1 MRLSLA
7 LSLAIAA
14 GASAS
19 ASASVASA
27 GQRDLQDSV
36 ACLATGGDFA
46 SCCPAGGADPDDG
59 VCTLL
64 TCLDLSGGGA
74 SIRDACSCADIVTG
88 CGGVAAFAG
97 VVPQLPDMCASVGTC
112 CADDGST
119 ANGDWDACMAEAEE
133 AGDHELPDFSALVP
147 GGVPVFDDEEPGGVQ
162 ATEAATAVPEIADD
176 GGMALPSTTTAAPA
190 TTGDD
195 VAVPATTTA
204 APATATT
211 GEVAS
216 SSAIPEFSPP
226 PSIMCLA
233 GAISGAEGSSFVDCC
248 PEATPDDGICTMLWC
263 IDVADLTVKD
273 GCECSQLET
282 SCAQLA
288 DFGDLV
294 PNMPEACAAV
304 AECCADD
311 GSTAS
316 GDFDSCM
323 GGKGLTPPDFASLV
337 PGGLPEELG
346 GEPAAAAGTDATE
359 APPATEEE
367 EVMTTVPATEAPVSP
382 AATGGGAGR
391 SAGAALAASALVAV
405 ACSAL
410 VRV

>member
-19 ASASVASA
+19 ASASVAA
-27 GQRDLQDSV
+27 AEGQRDLQDSV

-119 ANGDWDACMAEAEE
+119 TNGDWDACMAEADPRDDR
-133 AGDHELPDFSALVP
+133 GRRRRPRDHHRRPRD
-147 GGVPVFDDEEPGGVQ
+147 
-162 ATEAATAVPEIADD
+162 
-176 GGMALPSTTTAAPA
+176 
-190 TTGDD
+190 GDD
-195 VAVPATTTA
+195 RGGRLLLRHPGVL
-204 APATATT
+204 
-211 GEVAS
+211 
-216 SSAIPEFSPP
+216 PP

-233 GAISGAEGSSFVDCC
+233 GALSGAEGSSFVDCC

-288 DFGDLV
+288 D
-294 PNMPEACAAV
+294 
-304 AECCADD
+304 
-311 GSTAS
+311 
-316 GDFDSCM
+316 SCM

-346 GEPAAAAGTDATE
+346 GEPAVETDATE

-367 EVMTTVPATEAPVSP
+367 ETETTTVPDTEAAPVPP

>member
-1 MRLSLA
+1 MRLSLSLA
-7 LSLAIAA
+7 LALAIALAIAA
-14 GASAS
+14 SAPASAS
-19 ASASVASA
+19 AAE
-27 GQRDLQDSV
+27 QRVLQDSV

-46 SCCPAGGADPDDG
+46 ACCPAASEGADPDDG

-74 SIRDACSCADIVTG
+74 SIRDVCSCADIVAG
-88 CGGVAAFAG
+88 CEQVAAFAG
-97 VVPQLPDMCASVGTC
+97 VVPQLPDMCASVGAC
-112 CADDGST
+112 CADDGAT
-119 ANGDWDACMAEAEE
+119 TTNADWDACMAKAEE

-147 GGVPVFDDEEPGGVQ
+147 GGVPVFGEEPGVQ
-162 ATEAATAVPEIADD
+162 TTETTVVPEIVDD
-176 GGMALPSTTTAAPA
+176 GGMALPSTTTAVPA
-190 TTGDD
+190 TEDD
-195 VAVPATTTA
+195 VAVAVATTTV
-204 APATATT
+204 PATE
-211 GEVAS
+211 EVAS
-216 SSAIPEFSPP
+216 TVSAFSPP

-233 GAISGAEGSSFVDCC
+233 GALSGAGGSSFVDCC

-263 IDVADLTVKD
+263 IDVADLSVKD
-273 GCECSQLET
+273 GCACAQLET

-294 PNMPEACAAV
+294 PNMPEACVAV

-311 GSTAS
+311 GSTSS

-346 GEPAAAAGTDATE
+346 GEPAVETDATE

-367 EVMTTVPATEAPVSP
+367 ETETTTVPATEAPVPP

>member
-1 MRLSLA
+1 
-7 LSLAIAA
+7 
-14 GASAS
+14 
-19 ASASVASA
+19 
-27 GQRDLQDSV
+27 
-36 ACLATGGDFA
+36 
-46 SCCPAGGADPDDG
+46 
-59 VCTLL
+59 
-64 TCLDLSGGGA
+64 
-74 SIRDACSCADIVTG
+74 
-88 CGGVAAFAG
+88 
-97 VVPQLPDMCASVGTC
+97 MCASVGAC
-112 CADDGST
+112 CADDDGDGATT
-119 ANGDWDACMAEAEE
+119 ANADWDACMAEAEE

-147 GGVPVFDDEEPGGVQ
+147 GGVPVFGEEPGVQ
-162 ATEAATAVPEIADD
+162 TTETTVVPEIADD
-176 GGMALPSTTTAAPA
+176 GGMALPSTTTAVPA

-195 VAVPATTTA
+195 VAVATTTA
-204 APATATT
+204 VPATE
-211 GEVAS
+211 EVAS
-216 SSAIPEFSPP
+216 TVSAFSPP

-233 GAISGAEGSSFVDCC
+233 GALSGAGGSSFVDCC

-263 IDVADLTVKD
+263 IDITDLSVKD
-273 GCECSQLET
+273 GCACAQLET

-311 GSTAS
+311 GSTAG

-346 GEPAAAAGTDATE
+346 GEPAAEEETDATE

-367 EVMTTVPATEAPVSP
+367 ETETTTVPDTEAAPVPP

>member
-7 LSLAIAA
+7 LALAIAA
-14 GASAS
+14 SAPASAS
-19 ASASVASA
+19 AAE
-27 GQRDLQDSV
+27 QRVLQDSV

-46 SCCPAGGADPDDG
+46 ACCPAASEGADPDDG

-74 SIRDACSCADIVTG
+74 SIRDVCSCADIVAG
-88 CGGVAAFAG
+88 CEQVAAFAG
-97 VVPQLPDMCASVGTC
+97 VVPQLPDMCASVGAC
-112 CADDGST
+112 CADDGAT
-119 ANGDWDACMAEAEE
+119 TTNADWDACMAKAEE

-147 GGVPVFDDEEPGGVQ
+147 GGVPVFGEEPGVQ
-162 ATEAATAVPEIADD
+162 TTETTVVPEIVDD
-176 GGMALPSTTTAAPA
+176 GDMALPSTTTA
-190 TTGDD
+190 
-195 VAVPATTTA
+195 VPATEDDAAATTTV
-204 APATATT
+204 PATE
-211 GEVAS
+211 EVAS
-216 SSAIPEFSPP
+216 TVSAFSPP

-233 GAISGAEGSSFVDCC
+233 GALSGAGGSSFVDCC

-263 IDVADLTVKD
+263 IDVADLSVKD
-273 GCECSQLET
+273 GCACAQLET

-294 PNMPEACAAV
+294 PNMPEACVAV

-311 GSTAS
+311 GSTSS

-337 PGGLPEELG
+337 PGGFPEELG
-346 GEPAAAAGTDATE
+346 GEPAVETDATE

-367 EVMTTVPATEAPVSP
+367 ETETTTVPATEAPVPP

>member
-19 ASASVASA
+19 ASAPASA
-27 GQRDLQDSV
+27 GGRRDLQDSV

-46 SCCPAGGADPDDG
+46 SCCPAGVADPDDG

-74 SIRDACSCADIVTG
+74 SIRDVCTCADVATG

-112 CADDGST
+112 CADDGATS
-119 ANGDWDACMAEAEE
+119 NDDWDACMAEAGE
-133 AGDHELPDFSALVP
+133 AGEYELPDFSALVP
-147 GGVPVFDDEEPGGVQ
+147 GGVPVFDEEPGVQ
-162 ATEAATAVPEIADD
+162 TTETTTVPEIADD
-176 GGMALPSTTTAAPA
+176 GDMALESTATVPA
-190 TTGDD
+190 TEDD
-195 VAVPATTTA
+195 VAAVTVTTA
-204 APATATT
+204 VPGTDET
-211 GEVAS
+211 
-216 SSAIPEFSPP
+216 PLFSPP

-233 GAISGAEGSSFVDCC
+233 GALSGAEGSSFVDCC
-248 PEATPDDGICTMLWC
+248 PGATPDDGICTMLWC
-263 IDVADLTVKD
+263 IDFADLSVKD

-346 GEPAAAAGTDATE
+346 GEPAAGGTDATE

-367 EVMTTVPATEAPVSP
+367 ETETTTVPDTEAAVPP

>member
-7 LSLAIAA
+7 LALAIAIA
-14 GASAS
+14 IAASAPVSAS
-19 ASASVASA
+19 A
-27 GQRDLQDSV
+27 GEQRDLQDSV

-46 SCCPAGGADPDDG
+46 ACCPAASEGADPDDG

-74 SIRDACSCADIVTG
+74 SIRDVCSCADVVAG
-88 CGGVAAFAG
+88 CGQVAAFAG
-97 VVPQLPDMCASVGTC
+97 VVPQLPDMCASVGAC
-112 CADDGST
+112 CADDDGDGATT
-119 ANGDWDACMAEAEE
+119 ANADWDACMAEAEE

-147 GGVPVFDDEEPGGVQ
+147 GGVPVFGEEPGVQ
-162 ATEAATAVPEIADD
+162 TTETTVVPEIADD
-176 GGMALPSTTTAAPA
+176 GGMALPSTTTAVPA

-195 VAVPATTTA
+195 VAVATTTA
-204 APATATT
+204 VPATE
-211 GEVAS
+211 EVAS
-216 SSAIPEFSPP
+216 TVSAFSPP

-233 GAISGAEGSSFVDCC
+233 GALSGAGGSSFVDCC

-263 IDVADLTVKD
+263 IDITDLSVKD
-273 GCECSQLET
+273 GCACAQLET

-311 GSTAS
+311 GSTAG

-346 GEPAAAAGTDATE
+346 GEPAAEEETDATE

-367 EVMTTVPATEAPVSP
+367 ETETTTVPATEAPVPP